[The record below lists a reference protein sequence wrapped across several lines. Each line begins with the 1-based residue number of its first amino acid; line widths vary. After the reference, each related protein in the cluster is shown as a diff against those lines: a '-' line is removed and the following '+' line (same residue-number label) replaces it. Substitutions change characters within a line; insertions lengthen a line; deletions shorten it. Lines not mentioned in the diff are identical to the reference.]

1 MASRHQDS
9 PTLTRAQSQIHD
21 TIALIDAA
29 RSKLRANSGA
39 IFPTVA
45 QACDNELVGA
55 RGLCVQYLGWLVEG
69 AECRNTCGMLGPNG
83 HGPRI
88 DAAIAAVDFHVERA
102 SLGRGC
108 QDALRVGRIAAKM
121 GRAVA

>member
-1 MASRHQDS
+1 MTPAPQTL
-9 PTLTRAQSQIHD
+9 TLTRAQYQIHD
-21 TIALIDAA
+21 TIARIDAA
-29 RSKLRANSGA
+29 RTKLSANIKRMLPS
-39 IFPTVA
+39 IA
-45 QACDNELVGA
+45 QGCDNELVGA

-69 AECRNTCGMLGPNG
+69 AECRHTCGMLGPNG

-102 SLGRGC
+102 SLGRGYD
-108 QDALRVGRIAAKM
+108 DALRVGRIAAKM

>member
-9 PTLTRAQSQIHD
+9 PTLTRAQSLIHD
-21 TIALIDAA
+21 TIARIDAA

-39 IFPTVA
+39 IFPTVT
-45 QACDNELVGA
+45 QACDNDLVGA

-69 AECRNTCGMLGPNG
+69 AECRHTCGMLGPNG

-88 DAAIAAVDFHVERA
+88 DAAIAAVDFHVGRA
-102 SLGRGC
+102 SLGRGYD
-108 QDALRVGRIAAKM
+108 DALRVRRIAAKM

>member
-1 MASRHQDS
+1 MQPAPQA
-9 PTLTRAQSQIHD
+9 PTLTRAQSLIHD
-21 TIALIDAA
+21 TIARIDAA
-29 RSKLRANSGA
+29 RSKLRANSGG

-45 QACDNELVGA
+45 KACDNKLVGA

-69 AECRNTCGMLGPNG
+69 AECRHTCGMLGPNG

-102 SLGRGC
+102 SLGRGYD
-108 QDALRVGRIAAKM
+108 DALIDASRIDAGK